1 MMRIFRHVSLFR
13 SLCITL
19 WLGILSVSANVAL
32 AQAPAP
38 DKSEPVVIGII
49 QSSQEDLVYIQETLN
64 YLHRALPDVPFET
77 TYLSEND
84 AHLSILLKKVDFFVV
99 SSGFY
104 TMMSEKT
111 GALALATLKPP
122 QAEDPRF
129 GSCALVITKAKNT
142 QYETFQDIRSTRVVS
157 ASPRSFDGRT
167 MVLGEVENLTRYPL
181 NYFGKATFTSGSH
194 LNVIERLRNDNAD
207 VGVLP
212 ACQYEKYVADGT
224 ISTNEFIPVNLQ
236 TNDNFNCMCSTR
248 LYPHLVFAAHGKTD
262 IDLTKRLSVAL
273 LWNVPNI
280 RGYEWFAN
288 SDFRQVRQVV
298 EKYEYSPYASEI
310 VRSSQAISRYKS
322 ALFICFIMIAATVI
336 YSVVVRKVVHIR
348 TKDLQE
354 TITEKNNLEEES
366 KQNRSRLAQ
375 LERSG
380 VVSEFSSII
389 AHEIHQ
395 PISALINYADGLAM
409 YLQDNNDPIVNEAT
423 KAISEQSM
431 KISEIVERVRRY
443 AKTKA
448 FIHTTIDLVDVAE
461 KAVTT
466 FKASYSIDGVQ
477 ILVSLPKKALVK
489 GEPFELELLIVNL
502 MRNALHAAKKTEEE
516 RPVIDLKIDAFEG
529 GWRLS
534 VKDNGPLI
542 SEEAFAHLSQPV
554 SSNKIEGLGLGLSIC
569 RVIAERHVS
578 ELKFIQHT
586 PYGIEVSL
594 SFKEAP
600 PDLYG

>member
-1 MMRIFRHVSLFR
+1 MMRFFRHASLLR
-13 SLCITL
+13 SFVIAL
-19 WLGILSVSANVAL
+19 WLLLSSMTVNVAL
-32 AQAPAP
+32 AQAPVPEKAQ
-38 DKSEPVVIGII
+38 PVVISII

-64 YLHRALPDVPFET
+64 HLRRALPDIAFET
-77 TYLSEND
+77 EYVSGND
-84 AHLSILLKKVDFFVV
+84 AHLAILLKEVDFFIV
-99 SSGFY
+99 SSGFF
-104 TMMSEKT
+104 TMMSEQT

-122 QAEDPRF
+122 QATDPRF
-129 GSCALVITKAKNT
+129 SSCALVVTKAKNT

-157 ASPRSFDGRT
+157 VSPRSFDGRT

-194 LNVIERLRNDNAD
+194 LDIIERLRNDNAD

-212 ACQYEKYVADGT
+212 ACQYEKFIADGT
-224 ISTNEFIPVNLQ
+224 IAANEFIPVNLQ

-248 LYPHLVFAAHGKTD
+248 LYPHLVFAAHGRTD
-262 IDLTKRLSVAL
+262 IDLAKRMSAAL
-273 LWNVPNI
+273 LSNVPNI

-288 SDFRQVRQVV
+288 SDFRHVRQVV

-322 ALFICFIMIAATVI
+322 ALFICFIMISATVI
-336 YSVVVRKVVHIR
+336 YSVAVRKVVHIR
-348 TKDLQE
+348 TKDLQA

-409 YLQDNNDPIVNEAT
+409 YLQDNNDPVVNEAT

-448 FIHTTIDLVDVAE
+448 FIHTTIDLVDVTR
-461 KAVTT
+461 KAITT
-466 FKASYSIDGVQ
+466 FKASYSADGVR
-477 ILVSLPKKALVK
+477 INVTLPEKAFIK

-516 RPVIDLKIDAFEG
+516 TPVIDLKVDAFEG

-534 VKDNGPLI
+534 VKDNGPQI

-578 ELKFIQHT
+578 ELKFIQHL

-594 SFKEAP
+594 SFKEVP
-600 PDLYG
+600 PEFYG